1 MDTLTHKQLLELNR
15 IFGEWWSI
23 WQTHGESGEVNG
35 WWGNRRGR
43 VLSTDEMI
51 DHLVHALA
59 EDTYEGFRR
68 ALLEQAHI
76 EAILIEE
83 DRQQHAQA

>member
-1 MDTLTHKQLLELNR
+1 MDTLTDPQLLELNR
-15 IFGEWWSI
+15 NFGEWWSI
-23 WQTHGESGEVNG
+23 WQTHSSDGEVNG
-35 WWGNRRGR
+35 WWANRRGR

-51 DHLVHALA
+51 DHLVHAIA
-59 EDTYEGFRR
+59 EETYKDFRA

-83 DRQQHAQA
+83 RMQHAQA